1 MGRSAGVMQT
11 EVDHVVS
18 RADGGAVIDPA
29 NMRAL
34 RKACNSGRSADRTN
48 AMTRRYRSSV
58 PDCDV

>member
-1 MGRSAGVMQT
+1 MQT